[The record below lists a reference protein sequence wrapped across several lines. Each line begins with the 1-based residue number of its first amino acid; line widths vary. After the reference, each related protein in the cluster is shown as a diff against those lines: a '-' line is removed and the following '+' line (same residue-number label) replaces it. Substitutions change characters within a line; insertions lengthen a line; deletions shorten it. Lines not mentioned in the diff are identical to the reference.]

1 VENQRAVVVTFVAGG
16 ALMGVFVHHLVDAAL
31 RAAAMEVPAVLSA
44 LTAPVLAGLVAGVL
58 TFFILL
64 RHERARAFVDSVV
77 TELYSVTWPSRE
89 ETTSNTGIVVG
100 ATVVFAALLAVYDLA
115 WGKVAEFFLY
125 G

>member
-1 VENQRAVVVTFVAGG
+1 MENQRAVVVTFVAGG
-16 ALMGVFVHHLVDAAL
+16 VLVGVFVHQLVDAAL
-31 RAAAMEVPAVLSA
+31 RAASLEVPVVMSA
-44 LTAPVLAGLVAGVL
+44 LTVPVLAGVVAGVVAFL
-58 TFFILL
+58 VLL
-64 RHERARAFVDSVV
+64 RNERARFFVDSVV
-77 TELYSVTWPSRE
+77 SELYCVTWPSRE